1 MLLLLAQS
9 FAGVLVNEVYY
20 DPDPEADG
28 GNEWIELCNNGTEA
42 VDLTG
47 WTIESGGGTFETS
60 FTLGALTLAPGAYV
74 VIGGTTGDLT
84 GEFKPSNLQNG
95 GSETDGVRILSADGT
110 VIDTVLY
117 DTDSNT
123 SGLLDDLGTSTS
135 LPAPD
140 VSGGHSIARWN
151 GSSDCADTEV
161 SGVDFLDYDSPSP
174 GVANPAPPVVDPGD
188 TGDTGDTGSAAT
200 ADCTSTAN
208 IRLNELLSNPGGS
221 DDGLE
226 WIELYN
232 SGTAPVDVS
241 GWIVRG
247 STKSTGGNDVE
258 LPEGT
263 IIEALGF
270 LVIGA
275 GGTVTDE
282 VSLGNGTNGD
292 GAYLVCGDYLID
304 SVVYGDSNGD
314 KLFDDSGVIATSLA
328 VVPGEDVSLAR
339 RLDGVDTDLSADDW
353 TESSTNTPGSA
364 NLTPQCDVT
373 GGESLKVNEVLYDS
387 TEDDAT
393 YEFVELYNAG
403 TATINLEG
411 FVVEAAKSGWAT
423 NATLEKGASIAPGE
437 FYVVGAGDVEN
448 QDYSASKLDLGNGT
462 DGDGVRVLDCT
473 GLVVL
478 DTVLYGGAEGDGLI
492 GDGGATD
499 VVDKVSA
506 GTSIGRYGDGED
518 SDQHTDWYPD
528 ASPTPGEANS
538 DPGGT
543 DDPDDSGDPTGD
555 TGVDPIGCNTDPD
568 RPDGAECN
576 AGGPAGLP
584 LHGLELAV
592 AAIVLARRRKA

>member
-20 DPDPEADG
+20 DPDPESDG
-28 GNEWIELCNNGTEA
+28 GNEWIELCNNGTES

-47 WTIESGGGTFETS
+47 WTIESGGGSFETS
-60 FTLGALTLAPGAYV
+60 FTLGALTLAPGSYV

-123 SGLLDDLGTSTS
+123 NGLLDDLGTSTS

-151 GSSDCADTEV
+151 GSADCTDTDV
-161 SGVDFLDYDSPSP
+161 SGVDFLDYEAPSP
-174 GVANPAPPVVDPGD
+174 GAANPEPPVVDPED
-188 TGDTGDTGSAAT
+188 TGDTGDTGTAST
-200 ADCTSTAN
+200 ADCTSIAD
-208 IRLNELLSNPGGS
+208 IRLNELLSNPAGS

-232 SGTAPVDVS
+232 RGTAPVDVS

-247 STKSTGGNDVE
+247 ATKSTGGNDVA

-270 LVIGA
+270 LVVGA

-292 GAYLVCGDYLID
+292 GAYLVCGDYLVD

-314 KLFDDSGVIATSLA
+314 NLFDDSGVIATSLA

-339 RLDGVDTDLSADDW
+339 RLDGVDTDLSGDDW
-353 TESSTNTPGSA
+353 TESSSNTPGSA
-364 NLTPQCDVT
+364 NITPQCDAT
-373 GGESLKVNEVLYDS
+373 GGEGLKVNEVLYDS

-403 TATINLEG
+403 TSTINLEG
-411 FVVEAAKSGWAT
+411 FVVEAAKSSWAT
-423 NATLEKGASIAPGE
+423 NATLEKGASLAPGE
-437 FYVVGAGDVEN
+437 FYVVGGGDVDN

-473 GLVVL
+473 GVVL
-478 DTVLYGGAEGDGLI
+478 DTVLYGGAEGDGLT

-506 GTSIGRYGDGED
+506 GTSIGRYADGED
-518 SDQHTDWYPD
+518 SDQHTDWHPD

-538 DPGGT
+538 DPGAT
-543 DDPDDSGDPTGD
+543 EDPDDSGDPTGGD
-555 TGVDPIGCNTDPD
+555 TGVDPIGCGTDPD

>member
-1 MLLLLAQS
+1 MLLLLAPA

-20 DPDPEADG
+20 DPDPEGDA

-42 VDLTG
+42 IDLTG
-47 WTIESGGGTFETS
+47 WPIESGGGAFETS
-60 FTLGALTLAPGAYV
+60 FTLGALSLAPGSYV

-95 GSETDGVRILSADGT
+95 GSATDGVRVVSADGT

-123 SGLLDDLGTSTS
+123 SGLLDDLGTTTS

-140 VSGGHSIARWN
+140 VSGGHSSGRWSAS
-151 GSSDCADTEV
+151 GDCSDTDV
-161 SGVDFLDYDSPSP
+161 SGVDFLDYEVPSP
-174 GVANPAPPVVDPGD
+174 GTANAEPAPDD
-188 TGDTGDTGSAAT
+188 TGDTGDTGTAST
-200 ADCTSTAN
+200 ADCTSTTD
-208 IRLNELLSNPGGS
+208 IRLNELLSNPSGT

-232 SGTAPVDVS
+232 RGTAPVNVS

-247 STKSTGGNDVE
+247 STKSTGGNDVV

-263 IIEALGF
+263 IMEAPGF
-270 LVIGA
+270 LIVGY
-275 GGTVTDE
+275 GGLLPDE

-304 SVVYGDSNGD
+304 SVVYGTGNNDG
-314 KLFDDSGVIATSLA
+314 LFDDSGVIATSLA
-328 VVPGEDVSLAR
+328 IVPGEDVSLAR

-364 NLTPQCDVT
+364 NQTPQCDPT
-373 GGESLKVNEVLYDS
+373 GAESLKVNEVLYDS

-411 FVVEAAKSGWAT
+411 FVVEAAKSSWGT
-423 NATLEKGASIAPGE
+423 NATLEKGASVAPGD

-473 GLVVL
+473 GVVL
-478 DTVLYGGAEGDGLI
+478 DTVLYGGAEGDGLT

-506 GTSIGRYGDGED
+506 GTSIGRYPDGED
-518 SDQHTDWYPD
+518 SDQHTDWHPYT
-528 ASPTPGEANS
+528 SPTPGAANA
-538 DPGGT
+538 DPGATG
-543 DDPDDSGDPTGD
+543 DPDDTGDPNGGD
-555 TGVDPIGCNTDPD
+555 TGVDTIGCGSNPD

-576 AGGPAGLP
+576 TGGLP
-584 LHGLELAV
+584 LHGLELL
-592 AAIVLARRRKA
+592 AAAFALARRRKA